1 MAYRFDDIAQQAGGS
16 SRELPP
22 NQPSPTR
29 PPAPAQPPVV
39 HTQRVT
45 AQQVPRQDARR
56 ISSTRQLIFGEDVWI
71 NPVPATSE
79 PPRTELAVCLPSED
93 GRRLWLDKDIL
104 SKHLLL
110 LGGIGSGKTNVFN
123 YILSSLM
130 ARQSPNDIIFVFD
143 TKGDFQERFYNP
155 RDPNHIL
162 IGNAPGLEHCTRFW
176 NVFGEIEE
184 DDGSFGRVGE
194 FAAKEIGKQLF
205 EGRESEHQPFFG
217 LAAADLVS
225 KVIID
230 FERRA
235 AAERNRGILN
245 NASLVEWLNSANLG
259 SYIELIRRNP
269 DFASAQLY
277 FGDPGQG
284 ASQKLTAQALGV
296 FAYINLMQNDL
307 LHGIFASHRP
317 GREFSMRRLVRDRGK
332 NGGKTVVFVEYDLA
346 TGEVLAPMYRLL
358 FDLALKEAL
367 GQARRREGNV
377 IFVIDE
383 FKLLPNLMH
392 IDDALNFGRSLGV
405 KVFAGLQSIDQIFDI
420 YGEDRGRAMLSG
432 FMNAFCF
439 QASDYNTRNYVS
451 ERFGKNIYQ
460 LEYRAQDEPQS
471 ISHEGFAVESWDIRA
486 FKPGTAAIDLL
497 GRPPFLYRFSEY
509 T

>member
-1 MAYRFDDIAQQAGGS
+1 MAYRFEDIQRQIDDS
-16 SRELPP
+16 SRRLPP
-22 NQPSPTR
+22 NQPAPA
-29 PPAPAQPPVV
+29 PAPAQPPV
-39 HTQRVT
+39 TYAQPVT
-45 AQQVPRQDARR
+45 AHPVQQPSTGR
-56 ISSTRQLIFGEDVWI
+56 ISSERQLIFGEDVWI
-71 NPVPATSE
+71 NRAPTTHE
-79 PPRTELAVCLPSED
+79 PPRSELAVCLPGVD
-93 GRRLWLDKDIL
+93 GQNLWLDKEVL

-123 YILSSLM
+123 FILSSLM
-130 ARQSPNDIIFVFD
+130 RRQSPNDIIFAFD
-143 TKGDFQERFYNP
+143 TKGDFQERFYDP
-155 RDPNHIL
+155 RNPNHVL
-162 IGNAPGLEHCTRFW
+162 IGNAPGLAGKTRFW

-235 AAERNRGILN
+235 KAQGTRDILN
-245 NASLVEWLNSANLG
+245 NASLVEWLSSANLG
-259 SYIELIRRNP
+259 AYIDLVRRNA

-284 ASQKLTAQALGV
+284 ATQKLTAQALGV

-307 LHGIFASHRP
+307 LHGIFAAYQP

-332 NGGKTVVFVEYDLA
+332 NGGTTIVFVEYDLA

-367 GQARRREGNV
+367 GQSRRREGNV

-432 FMNAFCF
+432 FMNAICF
-439 QASDYNTRNYVS
+439 QASDANTRTYVS

-460 LEYRAQDEPQS
+460 LVYRAHDQYQS
-471 ISHEGFAVESWDIRA
+471 VQNEGFAVESWDIRSFA
-486 FKPGTAAIDLL
+486 PGTAAVDLL
-497 GRPPFLYRFSEY
+497 GRPPFVFRFLEY